1 MNSQKRRDSNVNIQL
16 YLHVMNKSNGI
27 NEQQINK
34 KSDCCWQIS
43 YFFNV
48 KSNQELKKK
57 KEEDN
62 DREEGEETIKREE
75 CGKGREGTWRRNI
88 KI

>member
-1 MNSQKRRDSNVNIQL
+1 MNNQKRRDSNVNIQL
-16 YLHVMNKSNGI
+16 YLHVMKKSNGI

-34 KSDCCWQIS
+34 NSDSYWQIS

-57 KEEDN
+57 KEDH
-62 DREEGEETIKREE
+62 DKREEGEGAIKREE
-75 CGKGREGTWRRNI
+75 CGRGREGTWRRNI